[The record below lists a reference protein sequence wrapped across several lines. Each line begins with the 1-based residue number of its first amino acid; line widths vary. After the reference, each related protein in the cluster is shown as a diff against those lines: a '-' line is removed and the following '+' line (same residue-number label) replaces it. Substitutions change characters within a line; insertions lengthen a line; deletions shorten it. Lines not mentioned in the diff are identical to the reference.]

1 MTPLCLK
8 KISTEITFH
17 CYLVWLLSLFLF
29 KSFSGSDTH
38 PRFKLFACKSNT
50 YTRALH
56 INSINPFIQVII
68 TITTTTTTSRT
79 SLLVCRLLISSW
91 HSRTKVKMA
100 APHATLHLI
109 DCKVNVLF
117 INEIVGHFCSYWG
130 VFCGG
135 GDGFFVQVYAIR
147 TQPRPNLIST
157 HPPTTLYYTVSSTP
171 TLLRSSFVFLNGW
184 MEFRRGMVQNRVSRE
199 FYF

>member
-1 MTPLCLK
+1 MVNHVCDYANSMTPLCLQ

-68 TITTTTTTSRT
+68 TITTTTSRT

-100 APHATLHLI
+100 APQATLHLI
-109 DCKVNVLF
+109 DWKVNVLF

-135 GDGFFVQVYAIR
+135 GWFLCSSLCNPDSTK
-147 TQPRPNLIST
+147 TQPYLDPPSYLLHST
-157 HPPTTLYYTVSSTP
+157 TP
-171 TLLRSSFVFLNGW
+171 FHLLQLCSVTLLFF
-184 MEFRRGMVQNRVSRE
+184 
-199 FYF
+199 